1 MSLPLSPRVW
11 LSLGCAAFL
20 ATDSPLP
27 AQVAPAAKDVTTPA
41 APPST
46 SSAAA
51 SPDLVLLGALQSNPV
66 TAPYRIGTAMRGGR
80 VVLWGKVGT
89 KYVHDVA
96 VRIAIDL
103 GYPFR
108 DDLVI
113 DTPKPIASPRSRRC
127 PPSPSR
133 DPWGAW
139 PPMCILRPCSA
150 GSTTRFTAWNL
161 QSSVIPPG
169 GRRSPDDS
177 RSTWPRWP
185 MPDSSVIPR
194 PARKPSPIPSSAR
207 RSRPGPPEGEGRD
220 DDRPAWACDPPR
232 VRPDPGRPHRGRPEA
247 RADAGCFGGPESLDR
262 RRHR

>member
-1 MSLPLSPRVW
+1 MTRPLSPRVW

-27 AQVAPAAKDVTTPA
+27 AQVAPAAKDTTTPA
-41 APPST
+41 APEVTAT
-46 SSAAA
+46 SVVA

-113 DTPKPIASPRSRRC
+113 DTAEAHRVAAFPAVPAVPV
-127 PPSPSR
+127 
-133 DPWGAW
+133 
-139 PPMCILRPCSA
+139 A
-150 GSTTRFTAWNL
+150 GPL
-161 QSSVIPPG
+161 VGIPPYLYPPPLFG
-169 GRRSPDDS
+169 RLDDPFYGMEPPLISYPPWWPAVAGRRAD
-177 RSTWPRWP
+177 RHGRTGQCRT
-185 MPDSSVIPR
+185 
-194 PARKPSPIPSSAR
+194 AR
-207 RSRPGPPEGEGRD
+207 
-220 DDRPAWACDPPR
+220 
-232 VRPDPGRPHRGRPEA
+232 
-247 RADAGCFGGPESLDR
+247 
-262 RRHR
+262 